1 MDAPAELTAFPVYV
15 GLPDVH
21 VAETKEDFLKLGADA
36 VFTDGL
42 LASIEIADIENFQP
56 SMAGFCI
63 SDGGSA
69 NIIFSVVD
77 GALGITGINY

>member
-1 MDAPAELTAFPVYV
+1 
-15 GLPDVH
+15 
-21 VAETKEDFLKLGADA
+21 
-36 VFTDGL
+36 
-42 LASIEIADIENFQP
+42 
-56 SMAGFCI
+56 MAGFCI